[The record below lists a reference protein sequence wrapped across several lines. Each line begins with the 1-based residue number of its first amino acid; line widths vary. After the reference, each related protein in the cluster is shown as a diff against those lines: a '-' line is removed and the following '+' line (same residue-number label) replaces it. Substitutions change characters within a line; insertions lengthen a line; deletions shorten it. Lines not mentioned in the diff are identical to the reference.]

1 MRKSPLR
8 GSLLQ
13 ANLQV
18 KARGA
23 IWEARNRAFKAC
35 RRHNYPRR
43 YLFCRAPDGQW
54 RQLLRCG
61 RGLADIVHT
70 GNEACPVPDRGSS
83 RKGSIPMGCFR
94 WRRSCPASIICNGNA
109 FAGLIALIERIGG
122 PACEAWVGSLK
133 CKIAIADLDPESVE
147 PVMTAV
153 ELSRQ
158 TRPLDLRRKIR
169 NWEPIER

>member
-1 MRKSPLR
+1 MAPAAALR
-8 GSLLQ
+8 T
-13 ANLQV
+13 
-18 KARGA
+18 RP
-23 IWEARNRAFKAC
+23 
-35 RRHNYPRR
+35 RRH
-43 YLFCRAPDGQW
+43 RAHRQRGLPGSRPGELKERLDPDG
-54 RQLLRCG
+54 LFP
-61 RGLADIVHT
+61 LAKILPGQHH
-70 GNEACPVPDRGSS
+70 R
-83 RKGSIPMGCFR
+83 
-94 WRRSCPASIICNGNA
+94 ICNGNA